1 MMSFFIYKLILSGA
15 VFGITL
21 FVAAYSTY
29 AERKVAAF
37 LQDRLG
43 PDRAGPFGIFQPLAD
58 GLKFIM
64 KEEFIPVVSNKLLF
78 VLGPCIAMMTAL
90 MAGVIIPWGNTIT
103 IDGQQYSLQ
112 IADLNIGILYVFGVV
127 SIGVYGIMIGG
138 WASNNKFSLIG
149 AIRASAQMISYEI
162 AMGLSIIALILMTGT
177 LSLSEITAQ
186 QAGGAGNEWN
196 FWNVVYQPLGF
207 LIFIVCAF
215 AECNRTPFDLPECE
229 TELVGGYHTEYSSMK
244 LGFYLFA
251 EYINMFVSSAVISTL
266 YFGGYNFPFM
276 NNLGLDHNTIT
287 ILGTLFLFGKVAFFI
302 FFFMWIR
309 WTIPRFRYDQLM
321 NLGWKMLIPLAIANI
336 VLTGV
341 FTLIKDTYFS

>member
-1 MMSFFIYKLILSGA
+1 MISFFIYKLILA
-15 VFGITL
+15 AAIFGITL

-43 PDRAGPFGIFQPLAD
+43 PDRAGPYGILQPLAD

-90 MAGVIIPWGNTIT
+90 MAGVVIPWGSTLIIN
-103 IDGQQYSLQ
+103 GQQYSLQ

-138 WASNNKFSLIG
+138 WASNNKFSLLG

-162 AMGLSIIALILMTGT
+162 AMGLSIIALILTTGT
-177 LSLSEITAQ
+177 LSLSDITAQ
-186 QAGGAGNEWN
+186 QAGSVGGDWN
-196 FWNVVYQPLGF
+196 FWNVIYHPLGF
-207 LIFIVCAF
+207 LIFLVCAF

-276 NNLGLDHNTIT
+276 NDLGLEHNTIT
-287 ILGTLFLFGKVAFFI
+287 ILGTLFLFAKIGFFI

-321 NLGWKMLIPLAIANI
+321 NLGWKILIPLAVLNI
-336 VLTGV
+336 FLTSIV
-341 FTLIKDTYFS
+341 SLIFGK

>member
-1 MMSFFIYKLILSGA
+1 MTSFFIYKLILAAGI
-15 VFGITL
+15 FGITL

-90 MAGVIIPWGNTIT
+90 MAGVVIPWGDTLIIN
-103 IDGQQYSLQ
+103 GQQYSLQ

-138 WASNNKFSLIG
+138 WASNNKFSLLG

-162 AMGLSIIALILMTGT
+162 AMGLSIIALILTTGT

-186 QAGGAGNEWN
+186 QAGGVGGNWN
-196 FWNVVYQPLGF
+196 FWNVIYHPLGF
-207 LIFIVCAF
+207 LIFLVCAF

-276 NNLGLDHNTIT
+276 NDLGLEHNTIT
-287 ILGTLFLFGKVAFFI
+287 IIGTLFLFAKITFFI

-321 NLGWKMLIPLAIANI
+321 NLGWKILIPLSILNI
-336 VLTGV
+336 FLTGLAS
-341 FTLIKDTYFS
+341 LIFGK

>member
-1 MMSFFIYKLILSGA
+1 MSFFVYKLILA
-15 VFGITL
+15 AAIFGITL

-43 PDRAGPFGIFQPLAD
+43 PDRAGPFGILQPLAD

-90 MAGVIIPWGNTIT
+90 MAGVVIPWGNTLVIN
-103 IDGQQYSLQ
+103 GQQYSLQ

-138 WASNNKFSLIG
+138 WASNNKFSLLG

-162 AMGLSIIALILMTGT
+162 AMSLSIIALILTTGT

-186 QAGGAGNEWN
+186 QAGGVGGDWN
-196 FWNVVYQPLGF
+196 FWNVIYHPLGF
-207 LIFIVCAF
+207 LIFLVCAF

-276 NNLGLDHNTIT
+276 NNLGLEHNTIT
-287 ILGTLFLFGKVAFFI
+287 ILGTVFLFAKIGFFI

-321 NLGWKMLIPLAIANI
+321 NLGWKIMIPLAVFNI
-336 VLTGV
+336 FLTGIV
-341 FTLIKDTYFS
+341 SLLFGK

>member
-1 MMSFFIYKLILSGA
+1 MIAFFIYKFILA
-15 VFGITL
+15 AAIFGITL

-43 PDRAGPFGIFQPLAD
+43 PDRAGPYGMFQPLAD

-90 MAGVIIPWGNTIT
+90 MAGVIIPWGNTIV
-103 IDGQQYSLQ
+103 IGGEEYLLQ

-186 QAGGAGNEWN
+186 QAGGAGGDWN
-196 FWNVVYQPLGF
+196 FWNVIYQPLGF
-207 LIFIVCAF
+207 LIFLICAF

-244 LGFYLFA
+244 LSFYLFA

-287 ILGTLFLFGKVAFFI
+287 ILGTLFLFAKIAFFI

-321 NLGWKMLIPLAIANI
+321 NLGWKILIPLAVLNI
-336 VLTGV
+336 FITGV
-341 FTLIKDTYFS
+341 VSLIFNR

>member
-1 MMSFFIYKLILSGA
+1 MMEALIFKSILAA
-15 VFGITL
+15 VIFLITL
-21 FVAAYSTY
+21 AVAAYSTY

-37 LQDRLG
+37 LQDRIG
-43 PDRAGPFGIFQPLAD
+43 PDRAGPFGLLQPLAD
-58 GLKFIM
+58 GLKFFM
-64 KEEFIPVVSNKLLF
+64 KEEIIPNVSNRMLF

-90 MAGVIIPWGNTIT
+90 MAGVVIPWGGTLRLSS
-103 IDGQQYSLQ
+103 GEFGLQ

-138 WASNNKFSLIG
+138 WASNNKFSLLG

-162 AMGLSIIALILMTGT
+162 AMGISIVALIVMTGT
-177 LSLSEITAQ
+177 LSLGEISAQ
-186 QAGGAGNEWN
+186 QTGGTGSDWN
-196 FWNVVYQPLGF
+196 FWNIVYQPVGF
-207 LIFIVCAF
+207 LIFIICAF
-215 AECNRTPFDLPECE
+215 AECNRTPFDLAECE

-251 EYINMFVSSAVISTL
+251 EYINMFVSSAVMATL

-276 NNLGLDHNTIT
+276 NDLGLDHNLLT
-287 ILGTLFLFGKVAFFI
+287 ILGTVAMFLKVVFFI

-321 NLGWKMLIPLAIANI
+321 KLGWQILIPLAVVNLVVTAVVVALNNN
-336 VLTGV
+336 G
-341 FTLIKDTYFS
+341 